1 LLLHNPRKFHPSFD
15 PVVVALLL
23 RAERQG
29 LRLLVPEKALRLL
42 LPRWATRLR
51 QACEEAAAG
60 AGLFPRGRLD
70 ETEADEADEHTCADI
85 LSSEPGA
92 VLARVQQH
100 VVTVPPLDHAKY
112 LQLLALGSLFLNT
125 FPFGAGVTSGEA
137 ISACVPVLAS
147 VGDTAVLNIAA
158 AQLSKLGPA
167 LSSRLLVVHGGAA
180 ALATRALDIMGLGTS
195 PEAAHWQLRTEIC
208 RAKDALFSV
217 QAREEVAVEYA
228 RVLGTLAG
236 LRVLAA

>member
-1 LLLHNPRKFHPSFD
+1 MSFAYVYLLIFPPFSSTTLLSFSCLLASLPPCLLVLFSLIILLLSFPTPFLLLSSLFLHGPQALHLVLLLHNPRKFHPSFD

-112 LQLLALGSLFLNT
+112 LQLLALGSLFLT
-125 FPFGAGVTSGEA
+125 PSP
-137 ISACVPVLAS
+137 SAPAS
-147 VGDTAVLNIAA
+147 
-158 AQLSKLGPA
+158 
-167 LSSRLLVVHGGAA
+167 
-180 ALATRALDIMGLGTS
+180 
-195 PEAAHWQLRTEIC
+195 
-208 RAKDALFSV
+208 
-217 QAREEVAVEYA
+217 
-228 RVLGTLAG
+228 
-236 LRVLAA
+236 LAARPSPPACRSWLLLETRRCSISQPHN